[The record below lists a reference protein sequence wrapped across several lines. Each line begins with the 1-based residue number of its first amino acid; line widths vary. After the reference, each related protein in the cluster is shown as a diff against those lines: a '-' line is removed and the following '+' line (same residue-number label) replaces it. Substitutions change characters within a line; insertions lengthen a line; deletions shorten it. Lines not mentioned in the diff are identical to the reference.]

1 LRPIAFLL
9 TEEQPD
15 MSSAKEERRLGPL
28 EARQPLTVQ
37 IDGQPVPAFAGE
49 SVATVLLALGR
60 RTFRHTGHGT
70 PRGLFCGMGV
80 CFDCLVT
87 VDGVENVRA
96 CLTPVAEGM
105 VIATGGRAHD

>member
-1 LRPIAFLL
+1 
-9 TEEQPD
+9 
-15 MSSAKEERRLGPL
+15 MSTALNERRLGPL
-28 EARQPLTVQ
+28 ETRQLLNIEV
-37 IDGQPVPAFAGE
+37 DGEPVSAYAGE
-49 SVATVLLALGR
+49 TVATVLLALGY
-60 RTFRHTGHGT
+60 RTFRHTGHGA

-105 VIATGGRAHD
+105 DITTEGPSEIRDQRSVVAGGQSHD

>member
-1 LRPIAFLL
+1 MSIAK
-9 TEEQPD
+9 D
-15 MSSAKEERRLGPL
+15 ERRLGPL
-28 EARQPLTVQ
+28 ATRQPLTIQVDGEPVQ
-37 IDGQPVPAFAGE
+37 AYAGE
-49 SVATVLLALGR
+49 SVATALLALGL
-60 RTFRHTGHGT
+60 RTFRHTEKGA

-105 VIATGGRAHD
+105 VIATSSRGAAPGRDETGGRSHD

>member
-1 LRPIAFLL
+1 
-9 TEEQPD
+9 
-15 MSSAKEERRLGPL
+15 MSSANDERRLGPL

-37 IDGQPVPAFAGE
+37 VDGEPVLAFAGE

-60 RTFRHTGHGT
+60 RGFRHTQHGA

-96 CLTPVAEGM
+96 CLTPVVEGM
-105 VIATGGRAHD
+105 VISTGGRTHA